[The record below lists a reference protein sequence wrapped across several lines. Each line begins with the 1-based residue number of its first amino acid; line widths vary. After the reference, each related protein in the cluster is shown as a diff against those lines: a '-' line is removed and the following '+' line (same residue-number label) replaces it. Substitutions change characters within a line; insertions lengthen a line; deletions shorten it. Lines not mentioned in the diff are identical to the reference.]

1 MRKLTPERRRAVVL
15 CGSCA
20 AIVPGISMMMRN
32 AHSSAFDFVGGLIV
46 GLMITLSM
54 AAVVRMRRSCS

>member
-1 MRKLTPERRRAVVL
+1 
-15 CGSCA
+15 
-20 AIVPGISMMMRN
+20 MMMRN